1 MNRASQTTL
10 VLIGV
15 LLTLLTA
22 CAKRNKGYV
31 EDSDPE
37 MAAAIAKAQQALPQF
52 WQVFDKQERGES
64 NFVPGEVF
72 ISQFCPDNRIGLS
85 DTCKSFV
92 KLTHCRLTAQ
102 SQRPGPRGCSLATAT
117 RWPGSLHMR
126 MVTVFCRGS
135 THQDYSGIS
144 GRDKKLKSLGRTFS
158 M

>member
-85 DTCKSFV
+85 DACKSFV
-92 KLTHCRLTAQ
+92 KLTHCR
-102 SQRPGPRGCSLATAT
+102 QRPNLSDSAQERVDCNLSAMAGFAAHAHG
-117 RWPGSLHMR
+117 
-126 MVTVFCRGS
+126 
-135 THQDYSGIS
+135 
-144 GRDKKLKSLGRTFS
+144 
-158 M
+158 